1 MSFLGYFSYCY
12 RKSRGSIFIG
22 GLVGGMF
29 LSFLMDEDEK
39 CHDRWFTTVFF
50 VIGILHFLSNT
61 LSGAAAYA
69 KKAREA
75 DQEVT
80 LLERKCQLF
89 IIFLQHLVKLAQY
102 PMVIWLSWYIV
113 QFSTEVSGKWTHER
127 KEISPP
133 NATSVNCETCFC
145 DRNTVHLATLVFVF
159 QVVYGLVSFG
169 CMVFMW
175 YVDSEDDKAEMEED
189 LEWRMAEQAEAQTW
203 KGKMKQVGQMLCM
216 DPFFNG
222 RVAGVTL
229 SLSVA
234 LPHSSCSIHITE
246 WFLVIGIVSCVTEV
260 FCQLTREVELL
271 AAKDGIINR
280 AEHILIDCLKFFRFP
295 FFLMEL
301 VGYGAI
307 VSKVIAEF
315 SDIEF
320 DDRTSDHYCQQ
331 GIWNICLIIT
341 FVYSLVFVFRIIVI
355 VASVVGQEED
365 AGKDE

>member
-113 QFSTEVSGKWTHER
+113 QFSTEVSGAIIILTLLHPLLTNCPRQVDARE
-127 KEISPP
+127 EGNFPP
-133 NATSVNCETCFC
+133 KCN
-145 DRNTVHLATLVFVF
+145 
-159 QVVYGLVSFG
+159 
-169 CMVFMW
+169 
-175 YVDSEDDKAEMEED
+175 K
-189 LEWRMAEQAEAQTW
+189 
-203 KGKMKQVGQMLCM
+203 
-216 DPFFNG
+216 
-222 RVAGVTL
+222 
-229 SLSVA
+229 
-234 LPHSSCSIHITE
+234 
-246 WFLVIGIVSCVTEV
+246 
-260 FCQLTREVELL
+260 CQLRDLL
-271 AAKDGIINR
+271 
-280 AEHILIDCLKFFRFP
+280 L
-295 FFLMEL
+295 
-301 VGYGAI
+301 
-307 VSKVIAEF
+307 
-315 SDIEF
+315 
-320 DDRTSDHYCQQ
+320 
-331 GIWNICLIIT
+331 
-341 FVYSLVFVFRIIVI
+341 
-355 VASVVGQEED
+355 
-365 AGKDE
+365 